1 MYKKTLLLDH
11 SDPITLEWGE
21 NYANLTIKMG
31 EVLIGSV
38 KDKAELKLA
47 RRFILPDQRQIIVVY
62 TEFGLE
68 LWYNGVELFSK
79 SKSGSTDSFSNAVK
93 TLLWFGVFQLLVVPV
108 MYFVM
113 EGEERVLA
121 LWDRALIGGL
131 LLGLGF
137 WAKIAGN
144 KTPFIIGIGFAALNI
159 ILTLAAGGAAGILVS
174 GLLIYYLVL
183 GVKGNAPMKVAKQNL
198 DPNAPLDSNL

>member
-137 WAKIAGN
+137 WAKIAGK

-159 ILTLAAGGAAGILVS
+159 ILTLAAGSAAGILVS
-174 GLLIYYLVL
+174 GILIYYLVL
-183 GVKGNAPMKVAKQNL
+183 GVKGDAPMKVAKQNL